1 MFTRMIRQSL
11 FKTAR
16 VTVWSLATLTAC
28 AALVTMFFTISMDV
42 EEKMRSSLRSL
53 GANAVAY
60 PVAQPVVHLQAVGT
74 ADPSAWAAAKEL
86 AKSKAAEILQI
97 DLQVGSVQGTPVA
110 IVTADARGLK
120 RMTPYWAM
128 KGRRAVDSDE
138 CMVGRKLAEALKLSP
153 GMTVDIQFADRVED
167 RHYRVTGVFE
177 SGDEDED
184 RIFLSS
190 QMRVQG
196 ANAFTYALLSI
207 PGMEPDIAGLNEA
220 LEGMM
225 AGIRIKPL
233 RQVLHGEQTV
243 LKKINLLTGL
253 TLLAVLI
260 LSSLGITA
268 AVFSRVMERRK
279 ELALLQALGAKR
291 RSVAIFL
298 LSEGAVVGISAAV
311 LGYGI
316 GNLLSLIVVREIFH
330 VSVTPHLTAFLAV
343 AVVTVGIALF
353 AGFVAA
359 RQALRMETV
368 VLLKGE

>member
-11 FKTAR
+11 VRTAR
-16 VTVWSLATLTAC
+16 VTAWSLATLTAC

-60 PVAQPVVHLQAVGT
+60 SVAQPAE
-74 ADPSAWAAAKEL
+74 PSAWAAAKEL
-86 AKSKAAEILQI
+86 AESKAAEILQI
-97 DLQVGSVQGTPVA
+97 DLQVGSVQGTPIAV
-110 IVTADARGLK
+110 VTADARGLK

-138 CMVGRKLAEALKLSP
+138 CIAGRRLAEALKLRT
-153 GMTVDIQFADRVED
+153 GMTVDIQFADRAEE
-167 RHYRVTGVFE
+167 RRYRVAGVFE

-184 RIFLSS
+184 RIFLFP
-190 QMRVQG
+190 QMGGQG
-196 ANAFTYALLSI
+196 ANTFTYALLSI
-207 PGMEPDIAGLNEA
+207 PGREPDIAGLNEA
-220 LEGMM
+220 LEGMR

-243 LKKINLLTGL
+243 LKKINLLAGL

-268 AVFSRVMERRK
+268 AVLSRVMERRK

-298 LSEGAVVGISAAV
+298 LSEEAAVGIAAAV

-316 GNLLSLIVVREIFH
+316 GNLLSQIVVREIFR
-330 VSVTPHLTAFLAV
+330 VSVTPHLTAFLA
-343 AVVTVGIALF
+343 ATVVTVGMALF
-353 AGFVAA
+353 AGFVAV
-359 RQALRMETV
+359 RQALQMETA